1 MKRKIIKR
9 AAATAGLL
17 LLLAVLMSAG
27 TPIRLSFRDTTI
39 VCGTTLNYSL
49 TVDSSLTGYAVS
61 AYQIQFTYNT
71 TAFSFMGVNAI
82 GCIDSA
88 WGSPTAFEISPG
100 TVRISGAGSSNLAGL
115 GKLVN
120 LQFAS
125 KVLPYDS
132 YSNFTFQSS
141 TFNEGIPASNNYRN
155 GTVFMKA
162 APTITVSPD
171 TWLATKG
178 DTKQFTVSGGR
189 SPYTWGSTV
198 PSVATIDAAGLMKA
212 VGAGFTRMYAADS
225 AGIVDTTNIVEV
237 RPIKL
242 SFRDTSRY
250 QGQTLDLP
258 IYTTDLTG
266 LGVTSGQFTVT
277 FDHTRWTVQSVVE
290 TGTLL
295 ASVAP
300 VSFSVGTGSVNVS
313 FAGTTPM
320 TGSGILLYL
329 RMKASSVNS
338 YGSTFA
344 FQNVLFNQ
352 NLTANVVSGFISVQS
367 LGTISVSPYYQ
378 QILVAGDSLQFTA
391 SGGVKPYSWSSS
403 DPLLATVSSTGWLK
417 GKKSGTVTVQ
427 AQDSVG
433 AVGISGN
440 VLIYDF
446 RLNTPD
452 TLLIPTSFVEIPL
465 YITPSSMGFSA
476 FQGTFTYST
485 NTYVK
490 FSDIVSA
497 GTLSSGFSINSSD
510 KNGTVTFAA
519 ATGGNAVTG
528 GGILMKLKFAVPD
541 STPRPSTTNI
551 TITNVKFDQGTP
563 LALTK
568 NGSFQ
573 IASTSV
579 FSNSP
584 GAVSLHAKPGQK
596 DSALIK
602 VYNKGTANLTSTIG
616 VIGSSIFTVSPT
628 NISIV
633 PGDSAKVYVYFIPL
647 NQGIATASIRFSTN
661 DPFHSTVDVA
671 ATGTTPYPILVFNTL
686 SVNFNTVT
694 VGKFK
699 DTTITISNTGTDTL
713 KITAISSTTGS
724 FTARPAT
731 GSIAP
736 GHSMA
741 DTLRFTPSGIGF
753 VLGRI
758 SVTSNSLTSPDT
770 VGVSGTGNS
779 IFPVLQFSTSNIN
792 FGSVKTGSY
801 KDTTVIITNTGT
813 DTLKITNVTA
823 SSAVFAGRPVTKNVS
838 PGQSFTDTLRFTPSS
853 LGVFTGRVFVVSNSL
868 KITDTIIVSG
878 TGIPSTGVKDG
889 STIPAEYALE
899 QNYPNPFNPSTNIRY
914 GLQERSS
921 VRLAI
926 YSILGQKIED
936 LVSANLEPGFYNVT
950 WNASVPS
957 GIYFYSLEAVP
968 VDKSGKSFR
977 QVRKMTLMK

>member
-1 MKRKIIKR
+1 
-9 AAATAGLL
+9 
-17 LLLAVLMSAG
+17 
-27 TPIRLSFRDTTI
+27 
-39 VCGTTLNYSL
+39 
-49 TVDSSLTGYAVS
+49 
-61 AYQIQFTYNT
+61 
-71 TAFSFMGVNAI
+71 
-82 GCIDSA
+82 
-88 WGSPTAFEISPG
+88 
-100 TVRISGAGSSNLAGL
+100 
-115 GKLVN
+115 
-120 LQFAS
+120 
-125 KVLPYDS
+125 
-132 YSNFTFQSS
+132 
-141 TFNEGIPASNNYRN
+141 
-155 GTVFMKA
+155 
-162 APTITVSPD
+162 
-171 TWLATKG
+171 
-178 DTKQFTVSGGR
+178 
-189 SPYTWGSTV
+189 
-198 PSVATIDAAGLMKA
+198 
-212 VGAGFTRMYAADS
+212 
-225 AGIVDTTNIVEV
+225 
-237 RPIKL
+237 
-242 SFRDTSRY
+242 
-250 QGQTLDLP
+250 
-258 IYTTDLTG
+258 
-266 LGVTSGQFTVT
+266 
-277 FDHTRWTVQSVVE
+277 
-290 TGTLL
+290 
-295 ASVAP
+295 
-300 VSFSVGTGSVNVS
+300 
-313 FAGTTPM
+313 
-320 TGSGILLYL
+320 
-329 RMKASSVNS
+329 
-338 YGSTFA
+338 
-344 FQNVLFNQ
+344 
-352 NLTANVVSGFISVQS
+352 
-367 LGTISVSPYYQ
+367 
-378 QILVAGDSLQFTA
+378 
-391 SGGVKPYSWSSS
+391 
-403 DPLLATVSSTGWLK
+403 
-417 GKKSGTVTVQ
+417 
-427 AQDSVG
+427 
-433 AVGISGN
+433 
-440 VLIYDF
+440 
-446 RLNTPD
+446 
-452 TLLIPTSFVEIPL
+452 
-465 YITPSSMGFSA
+465 
-476 FQGTFTYST
+476 
-485 NTYVK
+485 
-490 FSDIVSA
+490 
-497 GTLSSGFSINSSD
+497 
-510 KNGTVTFAA
+510 
-519 ATGGNAVTG
+519 
-528 GGILMKLKFAVPD
+528 MKLKFAVPD

-584 GAVSLHAKPGQK
+584 GTVSLHAKPGQK

-661 DPFHSTVDVA
+661 DPFHSTVDIA